1 MLPRVIWRLF
11 ERWFTDQD
19 GSMSMKLLVPHF
31 ARDVTGATSIE
42 YALIASGIS
51 IAIVVAVVDV
61 GTAVNSLF
69 VAVSTVFQ

>member
-11 ERWFTDQD
+11 ERLFTDQD

-31 ARDVTGATSIE
+31 ARDVIGATSFE

-51 IAIVVAVVDV
+51 IAIVVSVVDV

-69 VAVSTVFQ
+69 VAVSTAFQ

>member
-1 MLPRVIWRLF
+1 
-11 ERWFTDQD
+11 
-19 GSMSMKLLVPHF
+19 MSMKLLVPHF

-51 IAIVVAVVDV
+51 IAIVVSVVDV

-69 VAVSTVFQ
+69 VVVSTAFQ